1 MGGFGSEELGSEV
14 AGGSFVGVTALAGL
28 AVLELGVG
36 WEKTLMV
43 GRASEGFF
51 ATGLWTLAFVLDII
65 KEVRTGSNVGL

>member
-1 MGGFGSEELGSEV
+1 MGGFGGEELGSQV

-51 ATGLWTLAFVLDII
+51 ATGLWTLAFVMTIIEDI
-65 KEVRTGSNVGL
+65 RTGSNVGL